1 MKPSR
6 FTEEQIIGI
15 LQEQEAGAATADI
28 CRKHGISTRRS
39 TNGRPTTA
47 GWRFPTLSG

>member
-6 FTEEQIIGI
+6 FAEERIIGI

-39 TNGRPTTA
+39 TNDIPQPQIEPEN
-47 GWRFPTLSG
+47 FQSV